1 MMIVA
6 HRGASAY
13 EPENTLRAIEKAIEL
28 GANMVEVD
36 VRPSK
41 DGHIVVIHDDSV
53 DRTTNGKGYVKNMTL
68 KELKKLDA
76 GKGERIPTLQEVI
89 GAVRRRVV
97 LVIEI
102 KVLNFEEAVVRT
114 VEKEGMEKEVMITS
128 FYHPVLKRVKEID
141 SIIKTGVIF
150 KCHPIR
156 SAELA
161 LNALANA
168 LFPEYKYTSKEMAEE
183 AHKSNLEIYPWTV
196 DDQALAD
203 QFIKMGMS
211 GIVTNKPDI
220 LKSRNGD
227 TIR

>member
-53 DRTTNGKGYVKNMTL
+53 DRTTNGEGYVKNMTL

-76 GKGERIPTLQEVI
+76 GIGERVPTLQEVI

-128 FYHPVLKRVKEID
+128 FYHPVLERVKKID

-161 LNALANA
+161 LNARADV
-168 LFPEYKYTSKEMAEE
+168 LFPEYKYTSKEMVEE
-183 AHKSNLEIYPWTV
+183 ARKSNLEIYPWTV

-203 QFIKMGMS
+203 RFIKMGVN

-220 LKSRNGD
+220 LKSRKQ
-227 TIR
+227 